1 MVIDGNNPSLD
12 LKDVG
17 RHHDKKRLSVKTAK
31 NRGDQK
37 SGSEK
42 PASSLRSREISH
54 LEDLIRS
61 VPNIREALIERIRR
75 DYHNGNYYV
84 KAEKIAEKILEG
96 DLAGEISQAQPD
108 PAQLKKMK

>member
-1 MVIDGNNPSLD
+1 MVIDGDNPSLD
-12 LKDVG
+12 LKDVS
-17 RHHDKKRLSVKTAK
+17 RHRDRKRSSVKTVK

-42 PASSLRSREISH
+42 PASSQRSREISH

-61 VPNIREALIERIRR
+61 VPNIRETLVERIRQ

-84 KAEKIAEKILEG
+84 KAEKIAEKILEN
-96 DLAGEISQAQPD
+96 DLAGEISQAQLN
-108 PAQLKKMK
+108 PAHLKKMK